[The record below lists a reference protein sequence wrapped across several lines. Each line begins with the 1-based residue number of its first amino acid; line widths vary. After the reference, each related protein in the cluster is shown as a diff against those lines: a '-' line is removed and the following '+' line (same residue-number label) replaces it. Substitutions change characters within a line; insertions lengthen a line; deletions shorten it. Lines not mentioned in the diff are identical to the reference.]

1 LKFEGV
7 RFSYGK
13 ELVLKKADIIFK
25 KGEVTGLIGPS
36 GAGKTTLVDLILG
49 IITPDTG
56 RVNINNLSPVSAINK
71 WPGAISY
78 VPQDTIIIN
87 GTIKENVALGYVGN
101 DIEDQRVHESLRI
114 AQLSDYINELPDGIN
129 SYVGDRGVRISGGQR
144 QRLGIARAM
153 FTKPSLL
160 VLDEATSSLDGITE
174 SYISESIQSMRG
186 DVTVIMI
193 AHRLSTVRESDLV
206 VYLDKGKVIATGS
219 FDQVR
224 ISVPNFDEQA
234 KLMGL

>member
-1 LKFEGV
+1 
-7 RFSYGK
+7 
-13 ELVLKKADIIFK
+13 
-25 KGEVTGLIGPS
+25 
-36 GAGKTTLVDLILG
+36 
-49 IITPDTG
+49 
-56 RVNINNLSPVSAINK
+56 
-71 WPGAISY
+71 
-78 VPQDTIIIN
+78 
-87 GTIKENVALGYVGN
+87 VALGYVGN